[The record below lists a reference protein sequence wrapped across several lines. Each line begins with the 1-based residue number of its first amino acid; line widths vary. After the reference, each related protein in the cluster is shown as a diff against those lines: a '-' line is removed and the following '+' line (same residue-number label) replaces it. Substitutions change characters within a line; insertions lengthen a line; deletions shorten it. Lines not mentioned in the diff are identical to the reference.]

1 MSNQVYVNPEEIDV
15 FINEIRSFLD
25 TLNSSTN
32 RLNNAFEN
40 LSSTWQDRKRVEL
53 EEQYKELLRFLK
65 MFEESSEEKIN
76 HLAILSQRAK
86 DYLGS

>member
-15 FINEIRSFLD
+15 FINEIRAFLD
-25 TLNSSTN
+25 TLNSATN

-40 LSSTWQDRKRVEL
+40 LSSTWQDRKRAEF
-53 EEQYKELLRFLK
+53 EEQYKELLRVLK

-76 HLAILSQRAK
+76 HLAVLSQRAK